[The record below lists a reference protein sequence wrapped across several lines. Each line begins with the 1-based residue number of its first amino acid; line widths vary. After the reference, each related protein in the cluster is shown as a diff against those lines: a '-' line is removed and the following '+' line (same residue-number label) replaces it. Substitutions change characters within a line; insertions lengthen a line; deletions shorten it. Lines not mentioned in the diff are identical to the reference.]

1 MPRPRKNKNYFG
13 PPEELAV
20 VEYLSTDDPELRNV
34 IYREKLRE
42 PLSKMVDSI
51 IRRYKLYREDYH
63 FDALHSDVA
72 SFLITKVDKFDPSKG
87 TKAYSYFGTI
97 CKNYLMGSIL
107 KDNKEKNRK
116 ISYEDISSSVEMR
129 PDMAYH
135 MHNDS
140 LDYEDVVNRL
150 VKELEEFIELTN
162 LNKNEEKLGYA
173 LIEVFT
179 NYEQIF
185 HGGDGNKFNKN
196 LILLSLRD
204 MTSMT
209 TKEIRTS
216 MKKYKKIYGQMML
229 QVIKD

>member
-13 PPEELAV
+13 PEQEQAV
-20 VEYLSTDDPELRNV
+20 VDYLATDDPEERNV
-34 IYREKLRE
+34 IFREQLRE

-51 IRRYKLYREDYH
+51 IRRYKLYRADYH
-63 FDALHSDVA
+63 FDGLHSDVT
-72 SFLITKVDKFDPSKG
+72 SFLITKVDKFDPAKG

-97 CKNYLMGSIL
+97 CKNYLMGSIQ

-116 ISYEDISSSVEMR
+116 ISYEDISTSVENR
-129 PDMAYH
+129 EDMTYH
-135 MHNDS
+135 LHNDS
-140 LDYEDVVNRL
+140 LDYEDVVTRL
-150 VKELEEFIELTN
+150 VRELEDFIEVTN

-179 NYEQIF
+179 NYEHIF
-185 HGGDGNKFNKN
+185 QGGDGKKFNKN
-196 LILLSLRD
+196 LILSLRD

-216 MKKYKKIYGQMML
+216 MKKYRKIYEEMML
-229 QVIKD
+229 KVIKV